1 MYPYDPIDQ
10 TPKLVTIKKIN
21 APKSA
26 PNTLVYMFDKKNFEH
41 NPINITLQVEKMK
54 VGFGDVLIPGI
65 LNFRLLKANEGSK
78 FWGTLKILALSFLAA
93 NAYNESSQFDES
105 KDFYERSKIDYENK
119 LDGTP
124 EEYSLLYN
132 TMSQNYDRM
141 IANQESRNNSLY
153 LLGSLYAINSIELL
167 KIRFW
172 N

>member
-1 MYPYDPIDQ
+1 
-10 TPKLVTIKKIN
+10 
-21 APKSA
+21 
-26 PNTLVYMFDKKNFEH
+26 
-41 NPINITLQVEKMK
+41 MK
-54 VGFGDVLIPGI
+54 CVSCGAQNSSDG
-65 LNFRLLKANEGSK
+65 
-78 FWGTLKILALSFLAA
+78 LSFVCEYCGAQ
-93 NAYNESSQFDES
+93 NVTQSYFDNKSQDSIDES

-153 LLGSLYAINSIELL
+153 LLGSLYAFNSIELL